1 MLSQGESFT
10 IRNAR
15 GDEVERLGGI
25 EDRASILFEDTEIA
39 RFLTGEIYDPKGL
52 AELIERGRGFVACRE
67 DDVAVGFVI
76 LTTLGENAH
85 IDELDVLPA
94 FGRRGIGKALLEYVC
109 GWARDSGFSA
119 VTLSTF
125 RDVPWNA
132 PVYSRHGFRVLEA
145 SELTPEMLR
154 LRSDEYSKGL
164 PIEKRVIMLRG
175 LS

>member
-1 MLSQGESFT
+1 MPATVRG

-15 GDEVERLGGI
+15 IGEVETLGRI
-25 EDRASILFEDTEIA
+25 EDRASMLFEDTEIA
-39 RFLTGEIYDPKGL
+39 KYLNGEIYDPSELEK
-52 AELIERGRGFVACRE
+52 LIEQGRVFVACFE

-76 LTTLGENAH
+76 LTELGGNAH

-94 FGRRGIGKALLEYVC
+94 FGHRGIGKALLEYAC

-125 RDVPWNA
+125 RDIPWNA
-132 PVYSRHGFRVLEA
+132 PFYSRYGFRVLEA
-145 SELTPEMLR
+145 AELTLEMLR
-154 LRSDEYSKGL
+154 LRSDESSRGL
-164 PIEKRVIMLRG
+164 PLEKRVIMLRE